1 MTGPAPGSGDP
12 VSKDSGPGPED
23 AGSEPER
30 PEPAP
35 EGAVPGSDG
44 AARAPENS
52 RPAQWAIPRGLI
64 VLLVAAATVV
74 AVTGAKAFS
83 GVLGPVFLALMF
95 AIAAQPIQT
104 RLQRRGKPA
113 WMGMIAALAV
123 VYLVLLGLVG
133 AMALSAAQLATALP
147 DYSDQFSALFDQLRS
162 LLERFDVDQDRIQQ
176 ALSGFDF
183 GKLVEVLEGALR
195 ELAGVFSNLLF
206 VLALLLFMAFDGMTI
221 GRRMTVVAGMR
232 PDISHALSTFAAG
245 TRKYLIVSTVFGLI
259 VAVLDGVAL
268 WLLAVPFPVLWGLLS
283 FITNYIPNIGFVI
296 GLIPPALL
304 ALLDGGFSRMVWVI
318 VLYCVFNVVVQ
329 SVIQPKFVGDA
340 VGLSVTVTFLSLV
353 FWSWVLG
360 ALGALLAIPLTL
372 LAKALLFD
380 IDPST
385 RWMDVLISDRA
396 PPDTE
401 PDDEAPAV
409 GPAV

>member
-1 MTGPAPGSGDP
+1 MTGTTASSGDPGSEAAGPAPEDVGSIP
-12 VSKDSGPGPED
+12 EGPG
-23 AGSEPER
+23 
-30 PEPAP
+30 PAP
-35 EGAVPGSDG
+35 EGAAGREGTGRAPKG
-44 AARAPENS
+44 AA
-52 RPAQWAIPRGLI
+52 AQWAIPRGLI

-104 RLQRRGKPA
+104 RLQHRGAPA
-113 WMGMIAALAV
+113 WAGMLAALAV

-147 DYSDQFSALFDQLRS
+147 DYSDQFSALFDQVRS
-162 LLERFDVDQDRIQQ
+162 LLERFDVDQDRVQQ

-232 PDISHALSTFAAG
+232 PDISHALNTFAAG

-396 PPDTE
+396 PAAE
-401 PDDEAPAV
+401 PDDEAPAA
-409 GPAV
+409 GPAP

>member
-1 MTGPAPGSGDP
+1 M
-12 VSKDSGPGPED
+12 
-23 AGSEPER
+23 
-30 PEPAP
+30 
-35 EGAVPGSDG
+35 
-44 AARAPENS
+44 
-52 RPAQWAIPRGLI
+52 PRGLI

-74 AVTGAKAFS
+74 AVTGAKAFA

-123 VYLVLLGLVG
+123 VYAVLLGLV
-133 AMALSAAQLATALP
+133 AALALSAAQLATALP
-147 DYSDQFSALFDQLRS
+147 DYSDQFSALFDQVRS

-176 ALSGFDF
+176 ILSGFDF

-195 ELAGVFSNLLF
+195 ELAGVLSNLLF
-206 VLALLLFMAFDGMTI
+206 VLALLLFMAFDGTTI
-221 GRRMTVVAGMR
+221 GRRMAVVAGMR
-232 PDISHALSTFAAG
+232 PDISHALSAFAAG

-401 PDDEAPAV
+401 PDDEAPAA
-409 GPAV
+409 GPAS

>member
-1 MTGPAPGSGDP
+1 M
-12 VSKDSGPGPED
+12 
-23 AGSEPER
+23 
-30 PEPAP
+30 
-35 EGAVPGSDG
+35 
-44 AARAPENS
+44 
-52 RPAQWAIPRGLI
+52 PRGLI

-74 AVTGAKAFS
+74 AITGARAFS

-95 AIAAQPIQT
+95 AIAAQPIQN
-104 RLQRRGKPA
+104 RLQRRGRPA
-113 WMGMIAALAV
+113 WLGMLAALVV
-123 VYLVLLGLVG
+123 VYLVLLGLVA

-147 DYSDQFSALFDQLRS
+147 DYSDQFSSLFDQVRS
-162 LLERFDVDQDRIQQ
+162 LLEQLNVDQNRIEQ
-176 ALSGFDF
+176 ALSGFDY
-183 GKLVEVLEGALR
+183 GELVGMLESALR
-195 ELAGVFSNLLF
+195 GLAGIFSNLLF

-221 GRRMTVVAGMR
+221 GRRMSVVGRMR

-268 WLLAVPFPVLWGLLS
+268 WMLAVPFPILWGLLS

-304 ALLDGGFSRMVWVI
+304 ALLDGGWMKMVWVI

-329 SVIQPKFVGDA
+329 SVIQPKYVGDA

-385 RWMDVLISDRA
+385 RWMGVLISDR
-396 PPDTE
+396 P
-401 PDDEAPAV
+401 PDDEPDEETATPDPA
-409 GPAV
+409 G

>member
-12 VSKDSGPGPED
+12 VSKDAGQGRADGGAGPAGPASEVAAPGQD
-23 AGSEPER
+23 GAGQ
-30 PEPAP
+30 AP
-35 EGAVPGSDG
+35 EGA
-44 AARAPENS
+44 
-52 RPAQWAIPRGLI
+52 RPASWAIPRGLI

-74 AVTGAKAFS
+74 AITGARAFS

-104 RLQRRGKPA
+104 RLQRRGAPA
-113 WMGMIAALAV
+113 WVGMLAALTV
-123 VYLVLLGLVG
+123 VYLVLLGLVA
-133 AMALSAAQLATALP
+133 AMVLSAAQLATALP
-147 DYSDQFSALFDQLRS
+147 DYSDQFSALFDQVRA

-183 GKLVEVLEGALR
+183 GNLVEMLEGALR

-283 FITNYIPNIGFVI
+283 FITNYIPNIGFVL

-304 ALLDGGFSRMVWVI
+304 ALLDGGPTRMVWVI

-396 PPDTE
+396 PPETD
-401 PDDEAPAV
+401 PDGEAPAA
-409 GPAV
+409 GPVA

>member
-12 VSKDSGPGPED
+12 VSKDAGQGREDGGTGPAGPAPEVAAPGQD
-23 AGSEPER
+23 GAGQ
-30 PEPAP
+30 AP
-35 EGAVPGSDG
+35 EGAG
-44 AARAPENS
+44 
-52 RPAQWAIPRGLI
+52 PASWAIPRGLI

-74 AVTGAKAFS
+74 AITGARAFS

-104 RLQRRGKPA
+104 RLQRRGAPA
-113 WMGMIAALAV
+113 WVGMLAALTV
-123 VYLVLLGLVG
+123 VYLVLLGLVA
-133 AMALSAAQLATALP
+133 AMVLSAAQLATALP
-147 DYSDQFSALFDQLRS
+147 DYSDQFSALFDQVRA

-183 GKLVEVLEGALR
+183 GNLVEMLEGALR

-221 GRRMTVVAGMR
+221 GRRMKVVAGMR

-283 FITNYIPNIGFVI
+283 FITNYIPNIGFVL

-304 ALLDGGFSRMVWVI
+304 ALLDGGVTRMVWVI

-396 PPDTE
+396 PPETD
-401 PDDEAPAV
+401 PDGEAPAA